1 MEKKNN
7 ILNQR
12 DRKSG
17 FTTPENYFENFSERM
32 SARLPQREIP
42 DLHRSTL
49 WERVRPLVY
58 MAAMFIGVVLMMKIF
73 TGNGNSK
80 TEGNY
85 SAMNKIA
92 SVQDEQLL
100 DDYIY
105 YGNIDEYTIMEAMYS
120 DSNLLQ

>member
-7 ILNQR
+7 ILNQI

-17 FTTPENYFENFSERM
+17 FTTQENYFKNFSERM
-32 SARLPQREIP
+32 RTQLPEREIP
-42 DLHRSTL
+42 DLHQSTL
-49 WERVRPLVY
+49 WERIRPLVY
-58 MAAMFIGVVLMMKIF
+58 MAAMFMGVVLMMKIF
-73 TGNGNSK
+73 TGNGNNK

-85 SAMNKIA
+85 PAMSKIA

-105 YGNIDEYTIMEAMYS
+105 YGNIDEYTIMEMMYS
-120 DSNLLQ
+120 DSNLQ